1 MPASKWIS
9 SRWRDP
15 KVFLPRA
22 NGEVGRG
29 SVGKGNFVK
38 LRKAVFL
45 GESRWLEM
53 TRDD

>member
-1 MPASKWIS
+1 MASKWIS